1 MPYVCY
7 LFTRAAT
14 QRNSPTTHYPPFTIP
29 HPPSAI
35 RYPPASSVDKVILR
49 GLQRLLNNAELQ
61 QSGIKMLAAL
71 LEEDDPDPQ
80 LAGFGG
86 GGGGGSGGGAVGSG
100 VGGGWSPKNWTC
112 PTCHVQ
118 TPKSKPVCFKCSTPR
133 VFDDT
138 SWGGAGVGAGAIKAE
153 GKGSPGSGAQQL
165 AQIPGGFEWLVQGP
179 DEGNVMVHLKDGPMR
194 NRGWAV
200 GDRPHHTHTSYEYL
214 FEGVK
219 ARGEGKKATAIA
231 AYEAAIHAD
240 ELGQPSEHSAH
251 AHYELGII
259 YDLDRN
265 LEMANYHLAKAAEAM
280 GGDPP
285 KLPELPDHGQQRK
298 GGGDSDSGDE
308 GEGDGGDGSGKEKF
322 PAPAYK
328 DPIDFLVKS
337 TSTRPG
343 QEDGG
348 QHGGCRSPPIMLNS
362 YDLQIKLISI
372 LISI

>member
-1 MPYVCY
+1 
-7 LFTRAAT
+7 
-14 QRNSPTTHYPPFTIP
+14 
-29 HPPSAI
+29 
-35 RYPPASSVDKVILR
+35 
-49 GLQRLLNNAELQ
+49 
-61 QSGIKMLAAL
+61 MLAAL
-71 LEEDDPDPQ
+71 LEEDDPDPH

-86 GGGGGSGGGAVGSG
+86 AGGGGGGAGGAGGVGAHG
-100 VGGGWSPKNWTC
+100 VGGGWSPKEWTC

-138 SWGGAGVGAGAIKAE
+138 SWGGAGVGAGTGGVKIE
-153 GKGSPGSGAQQL
+153 GQGSPGSGAQQL
-165 AQIPGGFEWLVQGP
+165 AKIPGGFEWLVQGT
-179 DEGNVMVHLKDGPMR
+179 DEGNIMVHLKDGPMR

-231 AYEAAIHAD
+231 AYEAAIRAD

-280 GGDPP
+280 GGAPP
-285 KLPELPDHGQQRK
+285 KLPTLTDHTKQRK
-298 GGGDSDSGDE
+298 GGSDSGDE
-308 GEGDGGDGSGKEKF
+308 GEGEGQDEGGEGGGVGVGGGGGDGSGTEKF

-328 DPIDFLVKS
+328 DPIDYLVKS

-343 QEDGG
+343 HEGDG
-348 QHGGCRSPPIMLNS
+348 QHGGNS
-362 YDLQIKLISI
+362 LLAA
-372 LISI
+372 